1 MFDGVRKD
9 LRLGFRMLAR
19 DPGFASITIL
29 SLALGIGANTA
40 IFTLIDAVML
50 RMLPVKHPEH
60 LVSLRMTDPAD
71 RGFARSVDGNSETS
85 FPYPAYLQM
94 RERNSVLSSLFAFK
108 PTGRLNV
115 QVNGEA
121 EFGRGQMVSQNYFG
135 VLGVSMAMGRDF
147 AEEDERPGAA
157 PVAII
162 SDGYWKRRFAGE
174 AAVIGRMLVINGVPF
189 TIIGITPPEFFG
201 LQTGGA
207 VDLTMPLTMQP
218 RISPVIS
225 EGGKRAFTDNGNFWL
240 ELMGRVKAGAG
251 EEQVRTNLDTI
262 FRQSLVESLPPSK
275 DGKLPALPRLVTV
288 SGAQGLG
295 GLRGQFSKPLF
306 ILAIVAG
313 AVLLIACANVAN
325 LLLARAAGRRKE
337 IAVRLSIGATRGQL
351 IRQLLVE
358 SFLLSALGGLAG
370 LPFAFWGSTLLVSMM
385 QRGQYPI
392 VLDLHPNLKVLAF
405 NAALCLLTGLLF
417 GLAPALRATRVDLT
431 PSLKQ
436 STASLGAG
444 RERLR
449 LTKTLV
455 ISQVALSLVLLFG
468 AGLFVRTL
476 VNLVTLDAGF
486 QRDNLLLFGVAP
498 VEAGYH
504 GHRFATLCQEIQAG
518 VARLPGVRSATAS
531 MHLLLSGSSRGET
544 ITVPGYVPAPRENTS
559 VRVLPVGTDFL
570 TTMGIPLLMGRDL
583 TARDDE
589 KAPKVGL
596 INERMARRFWP
607 NQNPTGRHFTMAGS
621 EFEVVGVVRDAK
633 YDSLRRDVSPTVY
646 HPFVQTLDT
655 MRHMH
660 FEVRALGDA
669 KALIPEVRK
678 VVAGIDRRLPLFD
691 VLTQEQQIDALLLQ
705 ERLFAKL
712 TAAFGILALV
722 LVCVGLYGIM
732 SYALARRT
740 SEIGIRMALG
750 AQRGDILN
758 MVLREVMA
766 LTGTGV
772 ALGVA
777 ASYATARLAA
787 STVSGLL
794 FGLKITD
801 LSAIAIAAL
810 AMAGVAIM
818 AGLGPARR
826 ASRIDPMAALRE
838 E

>member
-1 MFDGVRKD
+1 MFDGIVKD
-9 LRLGFRMLAR
+9 LRMGFRMLVKE
-19 DPGFASITIL
+19 PGFTAVTVL

-40 IFTLIDAVML
+40 IFTLVDAVML
-50 RMLPVKHPEH
+50 RMLPVNHPEQ
-60 LVSLRMTDPAD
+60 LISLRMTDPSE

-115 QVNGEA
+115 QVNGGA
-121 EFGRGQMVSQNYFG
+121 EFGRGQMVSQNFFSA
-135 VLGVSMAMGRDF
+135 LGVSMAMGRDF
-147 AEEDERPGAA
+147 AEEDERLGAA
-157 PVAII
+157 PVAVI

-174 AAVIGRMLVINGVPF
+174 RSVIGKLLVINGVPF

-201 LQTGGA
+201 LQTGSA

-218 RISPVIS
+218 RISPIIS
-225 EGGKRAFTDNGNFWL
+225 EESKSAFTDNQNFWL
-240 ELMGRVKAGAG
+240 ELMGRVKPGVVD
-251 EEQVRTNLDTI
+251 EQVRTNLDTI
-262 FRQSLVESLPPSK
+262 LRQSLLDSLPPDK
-275 DGKLPALPRLVTV
+275 AGKPPALPRIVTV
-288 SGAQGLG
+288 SGAQGLA

-306 ILAIVAG
+306 ILTIVVG

-337 IAVRLSIGATRGQL
+337 IAIRLSIGATRPQL
-351 IRQLLVE
+351 IRQLLTE

-370 LPFAFWGSTLLVSMM
+370 LLFAFWGSTLLVSMM
-385 QRGQYPI
+385 QRGQDPI
-392 VLDLHPNLKVLAF
+392 VLNTSPDLKVLAF
-405 NAALCLLTGLLF
+405 NTALCLLTGLLF
-417 GLAPALRATRVDLT
+417 GLAPAFRATRVDLT

-436 STASLGAG
+436 SAANSGAG

-476 VNLVTLDAGF
+476 VNLVTLDVGF
-486 QRDNLLLFGVAP
+486 QRENLLLFGVAP
-498 VEAGYH
+498 LEAGYQ
-504 GHRFATLCQEIQAG
+504 GHRFATLCEEIQSRVAG
-518 VARLPGVRSATAS
+518 LPGVRSATAS
-531 MHLLLSGSSRGET
+531 MHLLLSGSARGNT
-544 ITVPGYVPAPRENTS
+544 ITVPGYAPAPREDMGI
-559 VRVLPVGTDFL
+559 RVLPVGTNFL
-570 TTMGIPLLMGRDL
+570 PTIGISLLMGRDL
-583 TARDDE
+583 TVHDDE

-607 NQNPTGRHFTMAGS
+607 NQNPIGKHFTMAKND
-621 EFEVVGVVRDAK
+621 FEVVGVVRDAK
-633 YDSLRRDVSPTVY
+633 YDSLRREVSPTVY
-646 HPFVQTLDT
+646 HPFVQTLDS

-660 FEVRALGDA
+660 FEVRTFGNA
-669 KALIPEVRK
+669 KALIPEVRQ
-678 VVAGIDRRLPLFD
+678 VVASIDKRLPLFD
-691 VLTQEQQIDALLLQ
+691 VLTQEQQIDAVLLQ

-712 TAAFGILALV
+712 TAAFGLLALV

-740 SEIGIRMALG
+740 NEIGIRMALG
-750 AQRGDILN
+750 AQGRDILG
-758 MVLREVMA
+758 MVLREVFA
-766 LTGTGV
+766 LTGIGV
-772 ALGVA
+772 VLGVA
-777 ASYATARLAA
+777 GSYVTARLAA

-801 LSAIAIAAL
+801 VSPIAIAAL
-810 AMAGVAIM
+810 VMVGVAIM

-826 ASRIDPMAALRE
+826 ASRIDPMVALRE

>member
-1 MFDGVRKD
+1 MFDGIPKD
-9 LRLGFRMLAR
+9 LRLGFRMLVKH
-19 DPGFASITIL
+19 PGFTSVTVL

-50 RMLPVKHPEH
+50 RMLPVNHPEQ
-60 LVSLRMTDPAD
+60 LVSLRMTDPSD
-71 RGFARSVDGNSETS
+71 RSFSRSVDGNSETS
-85 FPYPAYLQM
+85 FPYPAYSQM

-108 PTGRLNV
+108 PAGRLNV

-135 VLGVSMAMGRDF
+135 ALGVPIAMGRDF
-147 AEEDERPGAA
+147 AEEDERMGAA

-174 AAVIGRMLVINGVPF
+174 TSVIGRTMVINGVPF
-189 TIIGITPPEFFG
+189 TIIGVTPPEFFG
-201 LQTGGA
+201 LQTGSA
-207 VDLTMPLTMQP
+207 VDLTMTLTMQP

-225 EGGKRAFTDNGNFWL
+225 EGLKSAFTDDSNFWL
-240 ELMGRVKAGAG
+240 ELMGRVKAGVGA
-251 EEQVRTNLDTI
+251 EQVRANLDTI
-262 FRQSLVESLPPSK
+262 FRQSLLESLPPSK
-275 DGKLPALPRLVTV
+275 DGKPPALPQLVTAP
-288 SGAQGLG
+288 GAQGLAS
-295 GLRGQFSKPLF
+295 LRGQFSKPLF
-306 ILAIVAG
+306 ILMIVVG

-325 LLLARAAGRRKE
+325 LLLARAAARRKE
-337 IAVRLSIGATRGQL
+337 IAVRLSIGATRPRL
-351 IRQLLVE
+351 IRQLLLE

-370 LPFAFWGSTLLVSMM
+370 LLFAYSGSTFLVSMM
-385 QRGQYPI
+385 QRGLYPI

-417 GLAPALRATRVDLT
+417 GLAPAFRATRVDLT
-431 PSLKQ
+431 PALKQ
-436 STASLGAG
+436 SAASLGAG
-444 RERLR
+444 REPMR

-476 VNLVTLDAGF
+476 VNLVTLDVGF

-498 VEAGYH
+498 VEAGYQ
-504 GHRFATLCQEIQAG
+504 GHRFAALCQEIQSG
-518 VARLPGVRSATAS
+518 VARLPGVRGATAS
-531 MHLLLSGSSRGET
+531 MHLLLSGSSRGNT
-544 ITVPGYVPAPRENTS
+544 ITVPGYTPAPQENMS
-559 VRVLPVGTDFL
+559 IRVLPVGTDFL
-570 TTMGIPLLMGRDL
+570 RTMGIPLLMGRDL
-583 TARDDE
+583 TAHDDE
-589 KAPKVGL
+589 KAPKVSL

-607 NQNPTGRHFTMAGS
+607 NQNPIGKHFTMAKS
-621 EFEVVGVVRDAK
+621 DFEVVGVVRDAK

-660 FEVRALGDA
+660 FEVRTLGDA

-678 VVAGIDRRLPLFD
+678 VVASIDKRLPLFD
-691 VLTQEQQIDALLLQ
+691 VLTQQQQIDALLLQ

-712 TAAFGILALV
+712 TTAFGVVALV

-758 MVLREVMA
+758 MVLREVFA
-766 LTGTGV
+766 LTGIGV
-772 ALGVA
+772 LLGVA
-777 ASYATARLAA
+777 ASYVIARLAA

-794 FGLKITD
+794 FGLKITVI
-801 LSAIAIAAL
+801 SAIAVAAL
-810 AMAGVAIM
+810 VMIGVAIM
-818 AGLGPARR
+818 AGFGPARR
-826 ASRIDPMAALRE
+826 ASRIDPIVALRE